1 MDNLVVLDTG
11 HALDL
16 LGVLLRLLRLLRDQL
31 LQMLDCVLPF
41 SGLSLTRLELLVS
54 LVQLGLEVVDV
65 ALSSN
70 ELILGDLQLGAGIIQ
85 EV

>member
-1 MDNLVVLDTG
+1 
-11 HALDL
+11 
-16 LGVLLRLLRLLRDQL
+16 
-31 LQMLDCVLPF
+31 MLDCVLPF
-41 SGLSLTRLELLVS
+41 SGLSLTHLELLIS

-70 ELILGDLQLGAGIIQ
+70 ELILGDLQLGAGVVQ

>member
-1 MDNLVVLDTG
+1 
-11 HALDL
+11 
-16 LGVLLRLLRLLRDQL
+16 LRDQL

-41 SGLSLTRLELLVS
+41 SGLSLTHLELLVS

-70 ELILGDLQLGAGIIQ
+70 ELILGDLQLGAGVVQ